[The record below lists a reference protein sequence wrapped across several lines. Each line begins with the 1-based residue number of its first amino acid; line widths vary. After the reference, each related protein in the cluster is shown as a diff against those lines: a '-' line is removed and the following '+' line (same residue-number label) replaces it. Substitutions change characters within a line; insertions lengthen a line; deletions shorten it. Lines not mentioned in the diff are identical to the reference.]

1 MVFDNL
7 QRYFYDNYGI
17 FNIGLI
23 LKVYFPLM
31 IWIDSENMFD
41 AFRNSAIS
49 YIIYII
55 FNDLK
60 IIFIL

>member
-1 MVFDNL
+1 MIFDNI

-17 FNIGLI
+17 FNIELI
-23 LKVYFPLM
+23 LKVYFLLM

-41 AFRNSAIS
+41 SFRNSVIS